1 MFDIDIPY
9 KHESSPFRKSLA
21 AFGDC
26 ALIVTGKFETRAI
39 TLTENGVT
47 QTRYG
52 ALKHGDC
59 VGKPYGARVDT
70 SRGHVHMLSLDPVL
84 WSTSL
89 PHRTQIIYAPD
100 ASLIVGCLDLVPG
113 CRVFEAG
120 TGSGSLTHFLAQAVW
135 PTGHVHT
142 FEFHAG
148 RVECARV
155 EFQEHSLTSI
165 VSVTHRDVCAEGF
178 PQLGEQNNPTGVNA
192 VSLDLPQP
200 VARSSSS
207 SGCVSTRHCYCCLPL
222 HFLSVIGGRICSF
235 SPCIEQVQRTCSALH
250 LTGFVQMQT
259 VECLQRAY
267 DVSRTFLNVPNM
279 GQVGAGDPAA
289 SKATDHRPDV
299 DGRWNKRF
307 LLPPP
312 APTNTRYLS
321 KVDKGIRNGNESTF
335 SDRLIDEEE
344 NVGTSSGK
352 KRMRLDSQNNKSAT
366 ERDNAR
372 FTWEAI
378 SQHVMAGHTG
388 YLTFASWLPQP
399 VLSRCDSRKC
409 NSLTDTVNLT

>member
-1 MFDIDIPY
+1 MFDVGLPSKY
-9 KHESSPFRKSLA
+9 KASPFRKSVA

-26 ALIVTGKFETRAI
+26 ALIVTGKFEIRAI

-52 ALKHGDC
+52 ALKHDDC
-59 VGKPYGARVDT
+59 IGKPYGARIDT
-70 SRGHVHMLSLDPVL
+70 SRGHVHILSLDPVL

-155 EFQEHSLTSI
+155 EFQAHSLTSI
-165 VSVTHRDVCAEGF
+165 VSVTHRDVCSEGF
-178 PQLGEQNNPTGVNA
+178 PQLGEQDNPTGVNA

-200 VARSSSS
+200 WLVVPRLPGVFRSE
-207 SGCVSTRHCYCCLPL
+207 T
-222 HFLSVIGGRICSF
+222 GGRICSF

-250 LTGFVQMQT
+250 LTGFVQMHT

-267 DVSRTFLNVPNM
+267 DVSKTFLSVPNM
-279 GQVGAGDPAA
+279 GQVGADAPTA
-289 SKATDHRPDV
+289 SKATDHRSDV
-299 DGRWNKRF
+299 DGKWNKRF

-312 APTNTRYLS
+312 APTTARYLS
-321 KVDKGIRNGNESTF
+321 KVDKDVQNGGESTLA
-335 SDRLIDEEE
+335 DQPIDEEE
-344 NVGTSSGK
+344 NGGPSSGK
-352 KRMRLDSQNNKSAT
+352 KRMRLDSRNNKPAT
-366 ERDNAR
+366 ARDNAR
-372 FTWEAI
+372 FTWEAVP
-378 SQHVMAGHTG
+378 QPVMAGHTG
-388 YLTFASWLPQP
+388 YLTFASWLPKP
-399 VLSRCDSRKC
+399 IPSRCDSRKC
-409 NSLTDTVNLT
+409 NPISDTVNLT